1 MPRDDLTIDFVAGAM
16 PPLDST
22 LDPAL
27 ILDDW
32 ANRVVNLPEE
42 IKFVQDEIA
51 DKDRQAADCLKKID
65 DHDGRLQRWIKAN
78 GSHASNP
85 KEQADR
91 EAVVLNFAKAEQL
104 ADEKVALTQ
113 RLQKIMDKHLRHLD
127 AQIKI
132 LYDRGEPGFVDPDE
146 LPSLLRPSAANISAP
161 SARTANPS
169 ANPVTAA
176 LGALANPAVSLG
188 PKGTNTQL
196 RNIQT
201 TSHHAATASSSA
213 PVSPA
218 ASMIMK
224 RGARET
230 SAGPGSGVPARPR
243 LNTNLGSLPN
253 TSSGLARHSSLGPGT
268 PKGLTASGHQR
279 SGSAG
284 PRAGV
289 KGGTLPVRKGTPSG
303 GGGGGRSIK
312 KSSTGLTGG
321 NGGGGG
327 GGPKSGLQRVR
338 KTAKNSPS
346 STADS
351 ELSDADSAVSSNDS
365 MDAPLSQRGG
375 RGTPARN
382 NTSTSFSNHHNNN
395 NNSSSNNNN
404 NNGNGNGNG
413 NGHYHHPPHTAGAG
427 PRTKRDDHHHNHP
440 AHPNDLSYVDDDE
453 GNDDRKYCMCQK
465 VSFGDMIACDN
476 EHCPYEW
483 FHWSCVG
490 LKSEPTGG
498 KWYCPVCVKEREK
511 KK

>member
-1 MPRDDLTIDFVAGAM
+1 MPRDDLSIDFVPGAM

-42 IKFVQDEIA
+42 IKFIQDEIA
-51 DKDRQAADCLKKID
+51 DKDRQAAVCLKKIEN
-65 DHDGRLQRWIKAN
+65 HDGGLQRWIKIN
-78 GSHASNP
+78 SSHVPNP
-85 KEQADR
+85 HEDSHRA
-91 EAVVLNFAKAEQL
+91 AVRINFAKAEQL
-104 ADEKVALTQ
+104 ANEKIALTQ
-113 RLQKIMDKHLRHLD
+113 RLQTIMDKHLRHLD

-146 LPSLLRPSAANISAP
+146 LPSLLRPTAANISAP
-161 SARTANPS
+161 SARAVNPS
-169 ANPVTAA
+169 ANPVAAA
-176 LGALANPAVSLG
+176 LNPLANPAVALG

-201 TSHHAATASSSA
+201 TSHVPASSSA

-230 SAGPGSGVPARPR
+230 SAGPGSGAPVRPR

-253 TSSGLARHSSLGPGT
+253 PSSSLARHSSLGPGT
-268 PKGLTASGHQR
+268 PKGHSASGHQR

-289 KGGTLPVRKGTPSG
+289 KGAGIPLRKGTPT
-303 GGGGGRSIK
+303 GGRSIK
-312 KSSTGLTGG
+312 KGG
-321 NGGGGG
+321 NSNGGGGVSAG
-327 GGPKSGLQRVR
+327 GLKSGLHRVR

-346 STADS
+346 PTAES
-351 ELSDADSAVSSNDS
+351 ELSDADSVASSNDS
-365 MDAPLSQRGG
+365 DAPVSQRGG
-375 RGTPARN
+375 RGTPARSN
-382 NTSTSFSNHHNNN
+382 NGHHSHHNSNSSNH
-395 NNSSSNNNN
+395 
-404 NNGNGNGNG
+404 
-413 NGHYHHPPHTAGAG
+413 HHPPHAAGGPNNTNTNIILNNNNKQPGGA
-427 PRTKRDDHHHNHP
+427 PRTKRDEHHHGHNP
-440 AHPNDLSYVDDDE
+440 TDLAYVDDDE
-453 GNDDRKYCMCQK
+453 GNDDRKYCICQK

-476 EHCPYEW
+476 EQCPYEW
-483 FHWSCVG
+483 FHWNCVG

-498 KWYCPVCVKEREK
+498 NWYCPVCVKEREK